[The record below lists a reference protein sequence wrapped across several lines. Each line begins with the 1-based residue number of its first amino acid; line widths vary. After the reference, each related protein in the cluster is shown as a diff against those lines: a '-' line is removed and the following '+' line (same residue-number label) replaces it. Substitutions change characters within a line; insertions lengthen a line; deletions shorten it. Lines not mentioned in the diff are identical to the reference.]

1 MSNKKGKEDN
11 GQERKSSGAFFFFF
25 SLVTN
30 NFSPTNKSAYS
41 TYPLVSQMTLKDVFI
56 L

>member
-1 MSNKKGKEDN
+1 MSNEKGKEDN
-11 GQERKSSGAFFFFF
+11 GQEGRKSSGAFF

-30 NFSPTNKSAYS
+30 HFSPTNKSAYS
-41 TYPLVSQMTLKDVFI
+41 TYPPVLQMTLKDVFI

>member
-11 GQERKSSGAFFFFF
+11 GQERKSSGAFFFF